1 MDIASYIIETLES
14 HSQVAIK
21 GLGTFSTTTST
32 AAIDPDTQTISA
44 PKKVFSFETTVHNA
58 ALGHLIQYI
67 SSQRNLSEPSTNYFI
82 DKWVEIVLEEVKTKG
97 LAYRKP
103 LGYFFNDEEGTIY
116 FSENNPAGEGS
127 DGQGGSGTLLDFVK
141 LPFGKKQDNAPK
153 IAALKSSDSTILHTS
168 AVDDSVVVPEPAP
181 RDEQAAMAAARELL
195 KKDPPKKDGAKKEG
209 FFARLFKRKPKAP
222 KPLAK
227 APVKGEAVPPAEIK
241 TEAVVIPD
249 VAKET
254 AKPAA
259 KKLEVKDAKKVVAA
273 VEKPMKDDKMVS
285 PTKKKPI
292 MRITA
297 LLVVVLGIVAA
308 YYFFGSQI
316 TGMFSGKHEDTLV
329 VKQDSMIATVDTTA
343 KEAQPSNDFSKLQ
356 EGARFQI
363 IIGSYD
369 NPDGAAAF
377 MRKMVKKGI
386 KGSLHIVEGDGR
398 FRIAAGGFSNLNK
411 TKAFLA
417 YYQDQ
422 VAADSWILQQ

>member
-1 MDIASYIIETLES
+1 MDIASYIIETLET
-14 HSQVAIK
+14 HNQVSIK
-21 GLGTFSTTTST
+21 GLGTFSTSTST
-32 AAIDPDTQTISA
+32 ASINPDTQTISA
-44 PKKVFSFETTVHNA
+44 PKKVYIFVPTVHNGEI
-58 ALGHLIQYI
+58 GHLIQYI

-116 FSENNPAGEGS
+116 FSENNPTGEGS

-141 LPFGKKQDNAPK
+141 LPFGKKADSTPK

-168 AVDDSVVVPEPAP
+168 AVDESVVVPEPAP

-195 KKDPPKKDGAKKEG
+195 KKEPPKKEGAKKEG

-227 APVKGEAVPPAEIK
+227 APVKGETTVA
-241 TEAVVIPD
+241 TEVQAAAVVPEAAKEQAKPLLKKAE
-249 VAKET
+249 AKET
-254 AKPAA
+254 
-259 KKLEVKDAKKVVAA
+259 KKLVAA
-273 VEKPMKDDKMVS
+273 EEKTMKVEHPSAPK
-285 PTKKKPI
+285 KKKPI

-297 LLVVVLGIVAA
+297 LIVIVLGIVSA
-308 YYFFGSQI
+308 YYFYGSHI
-316 TGMFSGKHEDTLV
+316 TSMFSASHEDTIVANKDSIIAPSDTV
-329 VKQDSMIATVDTTA
+329 VQETKST
-343 KEAQPSNDFSKLQ
+343 NDFSKLQ

-369 NPDGAAAF
+369 NPDGANAF
-377 MRKMVKKGI
+377 MRKMLKKGI

-422 VAADSWILQQ
+422 VAADSWILQL